1 MRINEKFFAITRDK
15 ALAMYQAGYLTA
27 AGYLVAIKGILV
39 PDNVD
44 LRIPSISG
52 FCQEWGLPR
61 SSFYRGISK
70 LEKNGH
76 GKLEPTGESVFSCQ
90 GLKPKSDKVKPK
102 IETKKE
108 VISPES
114 DCLESDTDCLTS
126 EIHCLECETLE
137 PENPHREPVSEPLKE
152 RQIFFIEDNLTYL
165 SLDPERAR
173 EEKKE
178 ECAIEIFS
186 EEVFTQEGS
195 MDKPYL
201 SDPEYLYCKAVYD
214 KTALVIKNPIVLA
227 KMKAQ
232 YLGRWEKNEQT
243 HTSSSEQVKIDTLE
257 PDREIK
263 EVITQPVT
271 LEEKI
276 NPIVDSIPTIEIN
289 SQLATK
295 PKDPFFPAK
304 STISYR
310 RDLAKNS
317 TTIFPDVEKEDE
329 FFEQYRHYLKATNP
343 NLLPGSVQAIAL
355 AALKRI
361 NKSEA
366 NAGDR
371 AVLKMW
377 ESGELKNFV
386 GAKFDAM
393 ATKISDALDRV
404 ASMGQMSKYQ
414 YT

>member
-1 MRINEKFFAITRDK
+1 MKINEKFFAITRDR

-39 PDNVD
+39 PDSVD
-44 LRIPSISG
+44 LRIPSVSG

-90 GLKPKSDKVKPK
+90 GLKPKSDKIKPK
-102 IETKKE
+102 KQDKTSDLECPTSGIECPASE
-108 VISPES
+108 
-114 DCLESDTDCLTS
+114 TD
-126 EIHCLECETLE
+126 CLECETVA
-137 PENPHREPVSEPLKE
+137 PENPQHERVLEALKE
-152 RQIFFIEDNLTYL
+152 REIKEEDNLTYL

-173 EEKKE
+173 EKKLE
-178 ECAIEIFS
+178 SAIEIFS
-186 EEVFTQEGS
+186 EEIFSQEGS
-195 MDKPYL
+195 LDKAYL
-201 SDPEYLYCKAVYD
+201 ADPEYLKML
-214 KTALVIKNPIVLA
+214 ALYERFTITIKNPNALA
-227 KMKAQ
+227 KMRAD
-232 YLGRWEKNEQT
+232 YLGKWENAVVDANPIQQ
-243 HTSSSEQVKIDTLE
+243 SNMVMLE
-257 PDREIK
+257 GNPETFKPINQS
-263 EVITQPVT
+263 VIP
-271 LEEKI
+271 EKQKD
-276 NPIVDSIPTIEIN
+276 PIVDTIPPIEIN

-295 PKDPFFPAK
+295 PKDPFFPVK
-304 STISYR
+304 RPIEYR
-310 RDLAKNS
+310 RELAKNAM
-317 TTIFPDVEKEDE
+317 TIFPSPEQEDE
-329 FFEQYRHYLKATNP
+329 FFAQYRHYLKATNP
-343 NLLPGSVQAIAL
+343 KLLPGQIEAIAL

-361 NKSEA
+361 NKSES

-377 ESGELKNFV
+377 ESGELKDFV

-404 ASMGQMSKYQ
+404 ASMGQMSNYQ

>member
-1 MRINEKFFAITRDK
+1 MKINEKFFAVTRDK
-15 ALAMYQAGYLTA
+15 ALAMYQNGYLTA

-39 PDNVD
+39 PDSVD
-44 LRIPSISG
+44 LKIPSISG

-70 LEKNGH
+70 LERNGH

-90 GLKPKSDKVKPK
+90 GLKSKSDKVKPK
-102 IETKKE
+102 IETEKA
-108 VISPES
+108 VIPSES
-114 DCLESDTDCLTS
+114 DCPES
-126 EIHCLECETLE
+126 EIHCLISEIHCLTFETLA
-137 PENPHREPVSEPLKE
+137 PENPQHESVSEPLKE
-152 RQIFFIEDNLTYL
+152 RQIFTDNNQINL

-178 ECAIEIFS
+178 ESAIEIFS
-186 EEVFTQEGS
+186 EEVSTQEGS
-195 MDKPYL
+195 LDKPYL
-201 SDPEYLYCKAVYD
+201 SDPEYLHFKAVYD
-214 KTALVIKNPIVLA
+214 KTALVIKNPTVLA
-227 KMKAQ
+227 KLKLQ
-232 YLGRWEKNEQT
+232 YLGKWENEQT
-243 HTSSSEQVKIDTLE
+243 HTSPSQQADM
-257 PDREIK
+257 
-263 EVITQPVT
+263 VT
-271 LEEKI
+271 LEANPETFKPINQSVIPEKEKD
-276 NPIVDSIPTIEIN
+276 PIVDAIPTVEIN

-304 STISYR
+304 SPISYR
-310 RDLAKNS
+310 RELAKNAM
-317 TTIFPDVEKEDE
+317 TIFPSPEQEDE

-343 NLLPGSVQAIAL
+343 KLLPGQIEAIAL

-377 ESGELKNFV
+377 EEGQLKNFV

-404 ASMGQMSKYQ
+404 ASMGQKSNYQ

>member
-27 AGYLVAIKGILV
+27 AGYLVTIKGILV
-39 PDNVD
+39 PDSVD
-44 LRIPSISG
+44 LKIPSVSG

-90 GLKPKSDKVKPK
+90 GLKPKSDKVKRK

-108 VISPES
+108 ASFPKSDCPES
-114 DCLESDTDCLTS
+114 GNECPASETDCLEY
-126 EIHCLECETLE
+126 ETVA
-137 PENPHREPVSEPLKE
+137 PENPHCEPVSEPLKE
-152 RQIFFIEDNLTYL
+152 REILEEDNITYL

-173 EEKKE
+173 EKKLE
-178 ECAIEIFS
+178 SAIEIFS
-186 EEVFTQEGS
+186 EEVSTQEGS
-195 MDKPYL
+195 LDNPYL
-201 SDPEYLYCKAVYD
+201 SDPEYLHFKAVYD
-214 KTALVIKNPIVLA
+214 KASLAIKNPTVLA
-227 KMKAQ
+227 KMRVQ
-232 YLGRWEKNEQT
+232 YLGRWEGNEQT
-243 HTSSSEQVKIDTLE
+243 HTSPSEQVKIDTLE

-263 EVITQPVT
+263 GVVTQPVT
-271 LEEKI
+271 LAKKI

-295 PKDPFFPAK
+295 KVDPFFPAK
-304 STISYR
+304 SPISYR
-310 RDLAKNS
+310 RELAKNAM
-317 TTIFPDVEKEDE
+317 TIFPSPEQEDE

-343 NLLPGSVQAIAL
+343 KLLPGSIEAIAL

-366 NAGDR
+366 NVGDR

-404 ASMGQMSKYQ
+404 ASMGQKSNYQ

>member
-15 ALAMYQAGYLTA
+15 ALAMYQAGYLTS
-27 AGYLVAIKGILV
+27 AGYLVAIKGLLV
-39 PDNVD
+39 PDSVD
-44 LRIPSISG
+44 LKIPSISG

-76 GKLEPTGESVFSCQ
+76 GKLEPSGESVFSCQ

-102 IETKKE
+102 KE
-108 VISPES
+108 ASFPKSDCPES
-114 DCLESDTDCLTS
+114 EIPCLTS
-126 EIHCLECETLE
+126 EIECLEFETLE
-137 PENPHREPVSEPLKE
+137 PESPHCEPVSEPLKE
-152 RQIFFIEDNLTYL
+152 REIKEEDNLTYL

-173 EEKKE
+173 EKKLE
-178 ECAIEIFS
+178 SAIEIFS
-186 EEVFTQEGS
+186 EEVSTQEGS
-195 MDKPYL
+195 LDKPYL

-214 KTALVIKNPIVLA
+214 KASLVIKNPIVLA
-227 KMKAQ
+227 NMKAQ
-232 YLGRWEKNEQT
+232 YLGRWEGNEQT
-243 HTSSSEQVKIDTLE
+243 HTSPSEQADMVTLE

-263 EVITQPVT
+263 EVVTQPVT

-289 SQLATK
+289 LQLATK
-295 PKDPFFPAK
+295 KVDPFFPAK

-310 RDLAKNS
+310 RELAQNAM
-317 TTIFPDVEKEDE
+317 TIFPSPEQEDE

-343 NLLPGSVQAIAL
+343 KLLAGSIEAIAL

-371 AVLKMW
+371 AILRIW
-377 ESGELKNFV
+377 EQGELKNFI
-386 GAKFDAM
+386 GATYDAM
-393 ATKISDALDRV
+393 ASRV
-404 ASMGQMSKYQ
+404 ADARDRIDRALNNN
-414 YT
+414 

>member
-15 ALAMYQAGYLTA
+15 ALAMYEAGYLTA
-27 AGYLVAIKGILV
+27 AGYLVTIKGILV
-39 PDNVD
+39 PDGVD
-44 LRIPSISG
+44 LKIPSISG

-76 GKLEPTGESVFSCQ
+76 GKLQLTGESVFSCQ
-90 GLKPKSDKVKPK
+90 GLKPK

-108 VISPES
+108 TGFPKS
-114 DCLESDTDCLTS
+114 DCLGSGIECPASEIECLTF
-126 EIHCLECETLE
+126 ETVA
-137 PENPHREPVSEPLKE
+137 PENPHCEPVLEALKE
-152 RQIFFIEDNLTYL
+152 REIKEEDNLTYL

-173 EEKKE
+173 EKKLE
-178 ECAIEIFS
+178 SAIEIFS
-186 EEVFTQEGS
+186 EEVSTQEGS
-195 MDKPYL
+195 SDKAYL

-227 KMKAQ
+227 KMRVQ
-232 YLGRWEKNEQT
+232 YLGRWEGNEQT
-243 HTSSSEQVKIDTLE
+243 YTSLSEQADMVTLE

-263 EVITQPVT
+263 RVEQQPIT
-271 LEEKI
+271 LAKKI
-276 NPIVDSIPTIEIN
+276 NPIVDGIPAIEIN

-295 PKDPFFPAK
+295 KTDPFFPAK
-304 STISYR
+304 SPMSYR
-310 RDLAKNS
+310 RELAKNS
-317 TTIFPDVEKEDE
+317 TTIFPSPEQEDE